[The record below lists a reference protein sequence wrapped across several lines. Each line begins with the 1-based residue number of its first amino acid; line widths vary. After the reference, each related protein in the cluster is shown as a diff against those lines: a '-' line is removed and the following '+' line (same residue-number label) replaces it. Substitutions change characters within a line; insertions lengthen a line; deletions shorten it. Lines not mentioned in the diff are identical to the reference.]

1 MYAAAAPCCEP
12 CKSVPSQGL
21 LTMGRLLRRPADRC
35 LSPFADG
42 WISSAKL
49 CAEFFSRATE
59 GKGGD
64 IEGADAR
71 QSASRSTAPWRTHAQ
86 TTSSCWNTLAPAGEA
101 SRPPTASIYCITQ
114 DLDAD
119 GGSSVWW
126 DAIAIG
132 GLGLRP
138 PRRRLAGSAC
148 CTHASLHAGL
158 RQDRRCLPLHAGWD
172 FSDACSRVE
181 PRRFPARD
189 QGSTARRASSTQ
201 HAAGSRRYAAI
212 YRRRPRRHCIAGS
225 HACS

>member
-1 MYAAAAPCCEP
+1 
-12 CKSVPSQGL
+12 
-21 LTMGRLLRRPADRC
+21 MGRLLRRPADRC

-158 RQDRRCLPLHAGWD
+158 RQDRRCLPLHAMLGGI
-172 FSDACSRVE
+172 SLMHA
-181 PRRFPARD
+181 
-189 QGSTARRASSTQ
+189 
-201 HAAGSRRYAAI
+201 AAGSNQGGSQPGTRDRPHGAPAARSMQQAAAAIRRYLGGGRAA
-212 YRRRPRRHCIAGS
+212 IAGS
-225 HACS
+225 HAARAI